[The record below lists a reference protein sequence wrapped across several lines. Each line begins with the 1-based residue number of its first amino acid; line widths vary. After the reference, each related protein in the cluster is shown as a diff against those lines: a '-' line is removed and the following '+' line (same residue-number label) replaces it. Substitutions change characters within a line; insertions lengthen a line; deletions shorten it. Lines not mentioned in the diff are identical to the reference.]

1 MVMFKKYLHLLLIL
15 SVSNFYLRK
24 NQGQNNNNYNNN
36 NNANNN
42 NNNFEYSNKD
52 KKEMQNER
60 DDNIISNSKEN
71 KLYNGE
77 DYTIQI
83 FNTSSESLNI
93 AFNQQS
99 NASILNLG
107 ECGKYLESKYGSP
120 LIIYKMDIERKNGIT
135 NQVEYSVYSSSG
147 NEISLNECSSY
158 SITTS
163 NKINLVNS
171 NLNTARINTTSKE
184 GYDIFN
190 PDDDFYTDLCTP
202 YTNEYGTDVPMSK
215 RKSDYYQSVDFCEN
229 DCSYVS
235 FDAKNYRVNCSC
247 SVKSTMSSSTS
258 TTFSTISISSD
269 SKFYDVFSSS
279 NILVIKCTK
288 LVFSI
293 DGFNLNWGC
302 YFALIII
309 SIQIGLTISYL
320 VIQLKPLEK
329 KIEKFSSKN
338 NINNNLDN
346 QSLKISINSNNK
358 SNSPKS
364 NNKLNI
370 ENKNDKSNNNIQSIE
385 ELIYNNDDNLP
396 PNPINRMN
404 DNILLINNSAH
415 KNVINES
422 NKDTNIRIPREK
434 IISNFSTNIHNTLI
448 DDHLINGYTDEELNV
463 LKFEDAIK
471 YDTRTFF
478 QHYYSILRYS
488 QLIIFTFFNFNDY
501 NHEIFKFS
509 LFFWCIL
516 MYTTFNALFFVDKT
530 MNKIYE
536 DKGSLQF
543 VSSLPKTIFSTISCA
558 IINFLLKFLILSQT
572 QIQQIKDEKELIKQ
586 KEKKVSFEKCFKI
599 KVTIFFIIIFLLLII
614 FWYYLSAFCAVYKNT
629 QKHLFKDTAM
639 SFIMSMIYPFII
651 CFFSSVFRYFSF
663 KRNSKCLYSI
673 SRFIQIF

>member
-1 MVMFKKYLHLLLIL
+1 MFKKYLHLLLIL

-279 NILVIKCTK
+279 NI
-288 LVFSI
+288 
-293 DGFNLNWGC
+293 
-302 YFALIII
+302 
-309 SIQIGLTISYL
+309 
-320 VIQLKPLEK
+320 
-329 KIEKFSSKN
+329 
-338 NINNNLDN
+338 
-346 QSLKISINSNNK
+346 
-358 SNSPKS
+358 
-364 NNKLNI
+364 
-370 ENKNDKSNNNIQSIE
+370 
-385 ELIYNNDDNLP
+385 
-396 PNPINRMN
+396 
-404 DNILLINNSAH
+404 
-415 KNVINES
+415 
-422 NKDTNIRIPREK
+422 
-434 IISNFSTNIHNTLI
+434 
-448 DDHLINGYTDEELNV
+448 
-463 LKFEDAIK
+463 
-471 YDTRTFF
+471 
-478 QHYYSILRYS
+478 
-488 QLIIFTFFNFNDY
+488 
-501 NHEIFKFS
+501 
-509 LFFWCIL
+509 
-516 MYTTFNALFFVDKT
+516 
-530 MNKIYE
+530 
-536 DKGSLQF
+536 
-543 VSSLPKTIFSTISCA
+543 
-558 IINFLLKFLILSQT
+558 
-572 QIQQIKDEKELIKQ
+572 
-586 KEKKVSFEKCFKI
+586 
-599 KVTIFFIIIFLLLII
+599 
-614 FWYYLSAFCAVYKNT
+614 
-629 QKHLFKDTAM
+629 
-639 SFIMSMIYPFII
+639 
-651 CFFSSVFRYFSF
+651 
-663 KRNSKCLYSI
+663 
-673 SRFIQIF
+673 